1 MSPRQQRRY
10 ESGSSDAA
18 PAAGSVSTA
27 DSGGATES
35 DFAHFVWD
43 KLNAVDGRLAD
54 LSEKHGRID
63 ARMDIAQQALLAR
76 LDTLE
81 RAIDLKLD
89 GAERAIGLRIDA
101 AKTATDKLEGKVS
114 KLEST
119 VRMATAIFIVIA
131 ALFSGGLAI
140 YKVVEN
146 HISVKVQ

>member
-1 MSPRQQRRY
+1 
-10 ESGSSDAA
+10 
-18 PAAGSVSTA
+18 
-27 DSGGATES
+27 
-35 DFAHFVWD
+35 
-43 KLNAVDGRLAD
+43 
-54 LSEKHGRID
+54 
-63 ARMDIAQQALLAR
+63 MDIAQQALLAR